1 MTVARSKRLLVV
13 LNLQQQELDKVSQ
26 QLSQHQD
33 QLQQEQTKLTELES
47 YRNDYLN
54 SIRALKHADVQQ
66 IQRQRNFV
74 LRMQMACDQQG
85 AMVDKVD
92 EHCQAIMN
100 LWQQQSQKLG
110 KLNELIERYKKEE
123 QAVVDQQEQKL
134 IDELS
139 TQKAAKNISII

>member
-139 TQKAAKNISII
+139 TQKAAKKVSII